1 MLLHFTIYNTSGGD
15 NMLKNNYLSV
25 LMFQLNLH
33 IECTSTHDYLVV
45 NEDYHKQLK
54 KCIEIINELEPDIVI
69 FPEMACE
76 KEYADILLEL
86 SKKDKLIVFGSTY
99 IDHINYTVVY
109 NNGELNLVQKR
120 FPCGSEPMVRYIPKI
135 SPTDFVKKHLAEHEF
150 HIKGQKVYVLNCLEY
165 YETAYMIARDP
176 KLSSDLFG
184 FIVPCSNSNPKVFMD
199 ESKALHNHNEFIYSF
214 VTNRIRG
221 DNTNRY
227 GRSYIY
233 GPIQYHEKDWLKE
246 EGIESDVHNASIL
259 NLDKDTPSFAYGRY
273 AVGKELSR
281 FGRSDCY
288 LNTPLD
294 VTVKKLF

>member
-1 MLLHFTIYNTSGGD
+1 ML
-15 NMLKNNYLSV
+15 
-25 LMFQLNLH
+25 
-33 IECTSTHDYLVV
+33 
-45 NEDYHKQLK
+45 
-54 KCIEIINELEPDIVI
+54 
-69 FPEMACE
+69 
-76 KEYADILLEL
+76 
-86 SKKDKLIVFGSTY
+86 
-99 IDHINYTVVY
+99 
-109 NNGELNLVQKR
+109 
-120 FPCGSEPMVRYIPKI
+120 PK
-135 SPTDFVKKHLAEHEF
+135 
-150 HIKGQKVYVLNCLEY
+150 KVYVLNCLEY

-246 EGIESDVHNASIL
+246 EGIESDEHNASIL
-259 NLDKDTPSFAYGRY
+259 TLDKDTPSFAYGKY

-288 LNTPLD
+288 LNTPID